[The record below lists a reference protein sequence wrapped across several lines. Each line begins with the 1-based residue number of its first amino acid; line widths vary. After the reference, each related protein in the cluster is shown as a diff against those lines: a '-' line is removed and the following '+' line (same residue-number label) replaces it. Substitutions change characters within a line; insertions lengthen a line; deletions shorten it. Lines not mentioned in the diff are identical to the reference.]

1 VLFVEAPDALF
12 AMGSQLPPVFAVEN
26 HPFLQVFR
34 GTFPNV
40 SADQRLDLL
49 FDQLIFGMFQK
60 AGFRFKTL
68 FIGFGLRGKQRLEA
82 AQAMSTNC
90 STSISS

>member
-49 FDQLIFGMFQK
+49 FDQLIFGMFQRRVSASGCGANK
-60 AGFRFKTL
+60 GSKPRRQCRRTARP
-68 FIGFGLRGKQRLEA
+68 
-82 AQAMSTNC
+82 
-90 STSISS
+90 ISS

>member
-49 FDQLIFGMFQK
+49 FDQLIFGMFQRRVSASK
-60 AGFRFKTL
+60 LYSLGSGCGANKGSKPRRQCRRTA
-68 FIGFGLRGKQRLEA
+68 RP
-82 AQAMSTNC
+82 
-90 STSISS
+90 ISS